1 MYTSRIPEL
10 GRLWKNHAFEASL
23 GYLAKPVSKT
33 RELQAEETVPRS
45 KAMAAFSENP
55 N

>member
-1 MYTSRIPEL
+1 MYTSCIPEL

-33 RELQAEETVPRS
+33 RALQAEETAQRS
-45 KAMAAFSENP
+45 KAMAALSENP
-55 N
+55 D